1 MCCGSFKYIAAAVLR
16 QSHSLLHFLTLH
28 FSPCRHSQKQ
38 SRELGLPFKISEFQC
53 KECDRPLPC
62 IGALNLFGGILFQKR
77 RAEKALE
84 DSGLQYVIVRPGGM
98 ERPTDDYKLT
108 HNVRL
113 ATRDTLFGGLV
124 SRLQVAELVS
134 AAIANP
140 SLTENKVTILP
151 ADTSPTSVESFL
163 QGETHL

>member
-1 MCCGSFKYIAAAVLR
+1 M
-16 QSHSLLHFLTLH
+16 T
-28 FSPCRHSQKQ
+28 
-38 SRELGLPFKISEFQC
+38 
-53 KECDRPLPC
+53 LPC

-140 SLTENKVTILP
+140 SLAENKVTILP
-151 ADTSPTSVESFL
+151 ADTTPTYVETFL